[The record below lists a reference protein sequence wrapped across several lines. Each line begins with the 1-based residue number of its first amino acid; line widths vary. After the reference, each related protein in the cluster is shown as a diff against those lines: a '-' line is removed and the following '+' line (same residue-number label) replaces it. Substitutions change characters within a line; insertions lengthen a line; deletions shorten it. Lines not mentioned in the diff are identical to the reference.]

1 MQNTTASWRPRRG
14 GVVAVVV
21 AALAATL
28 GVASSAAASPAGG
41 QGQRHN
47 PLDGRVS
54 FYVEPETNAGR
65 QAEIWAAEGRAQDAA
80 YMRALSKVS
89 QAIWFTSGT
98 PAEVRDAVDATVT
111 AARRRHTVPVL
122 VAYYIPGRDCSQY
135 SAGGAP
141 SEQAYRA
148 WIDAFSRGIG
158 ARPAVVIVE
167 PDGLALLSSEPWC
180 GEGGGGSTGTPE
192 DFGLVDER
200 FREINHAVDRLGR
213 NPRSGVY
220 VDAGHSA
227 WQPVNDYDAG
237 YGVPSAQLGMVSRL
251 LRGGV
256 AKADGFF
263 LNVSNYRSD
272 ADLVDYGTRLS
283 KCIAFRQATGA
294 SACSDAEIA
303 SVPAKGRQ
311 LTHFVLDTSRN
322 GQGPWTPPAGV
333 YSDPQDWCNPP
344 GRGLG
349 ARPSTRTGNQLVDA
363 FLWVKRP
370 GESDGQCTRGT
381 AGPQDPEYGSV
392 DPPAG
397 QWWADYALGLAQ
409 RANPAL
415 VSHH

>member
-1 MQNTTASWRPRRG
+1 MLDGGIGARKTDSGSALTRRPHGHRVVAASHPAEPASVPPSSASSIGSHAPVPRLQLRALSPRAARWRPRRG

-41 QGQRHN
+41 QGQSHN

-65 QAEIWAAEGRAQDAA
+65 QAEIWAAQGRAQDAA

-141 SEQAYRA
+141 SEQAHRA

-167 PDGLALLSSEPWC
+167 QDGLALLSSEPWC

-192 DFGLVDER
+192 DFSLVDER

-263 LNVSNYRSD
+263 LNV
-272 ADLVDYGTRLS
+272 
-283 KCIAFRQATGA
+283 
-294 SACSDAEIA
+294 
-303 SVPAKGRQ
+303 
-311 LTHFVLDTSRN
+311 
-322 GQGPWTPPAGV
+322 
-333 YSDPQDWCNPP
+333 
-344 GRGLG
+344 
-349 ARPSTRTGNQLVDA
+349 
-363 FLWVKRP
+363 
-370 GESDGQCTRGT
+370 
-381 AGPQDPEYGSV
+381 
-392 DPPAG
+392 
-397 QWWADYALGLAQ
+397 
-409 RANPAL
+409 
-415 VSHH
+415 